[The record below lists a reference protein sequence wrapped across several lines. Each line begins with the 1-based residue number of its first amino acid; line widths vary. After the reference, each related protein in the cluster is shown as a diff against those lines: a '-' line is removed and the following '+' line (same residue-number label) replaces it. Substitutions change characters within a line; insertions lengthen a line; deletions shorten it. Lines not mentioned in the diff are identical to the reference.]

1 VNPFVFASLIFVHVL
16 FGALWAIGAFIVGF
30 FVIPAV
36 LEAGPG
42 GGPVMGGIVV
52 KRKFPIFMTVW
63 AVLAVASGL
72 ALWTLDFNAKGG
84 LDWVKRP
91 EGAVLTLAGL
101 GALHAFVKG
110 LLVQKPL
117 AEKMGAL
124 GAQLAQAKGKPEPAL
139 LEEVKATQAKF
150 AKVARGGAFELL
162 GVTALMALHQL
173 LAQF

>member
-1 VNPFVFASLIFVHVL
+1 MLFASLIFIHVF
-16 FGALWAIGAFIVGF
+16 FGTLWAVGAFIVGF
-30 FVIPAV
+30 FVIPSV

-42 GGPVMGGIVV
+42 GGPVMGGIVA

-72 ALWTLDFNAKGG
+72 WLWIIDFNAKGG
-84 LDWVKRP
+84 LTWLTHP

-110 LLVQKPL
+110 LLVQKPT
-117 AEKMGAL
+117 AEKMAAL
-124 GAQLAQAKGKPEPAL
+124 GARIAQSQGKPDPAL
-139 LEEVKATQAKF
+139 LEEMKATQAKM
-150 AKVARGGAFELL
+150 AKIALSGVRELMGVA
-162 GVTALMALHQL
+162 ALMALHQL